1 MTPKQK
7 YEAGV
12 LALGGKGKASRL
24 HPWEFSRLKREYA
37 PFLHGGARMAVI
49 ASAMVMESQARA
61 RNIPEPVDN
70 PDE

>member
-12 LALGGKGKASRL
+12 LALGGKGKALRL
-24 HPWEFSRLKREYA
+24 HPWEFARLKREYA
-37 PFLHGGARMAVI
+37 PFLHGGARIFVI
-49 ASAMVMESQARA
+49 ISAEVMENQARS
-61 RNIPEPVDN
+61 RNIPEPVYN